1 MNEPKKHIL
10 LVEDEENFGSL
21 LKNYLELSNYA
32 VEWAHNGDLGY
43 NLMIHRSFDLCILDV
58 MMPRRDGF
66 TLAEDIRKINREMP
80 IVFLTARGEKEDQVR
95 GYKIGADDYITKPFD
110 SELLLLKIQ
119 SILKRS
125 QHDKREI
132 PHCIALGFYVFEPA
146 KRSLSLNGE
155 QIRLSPKETQLLA
168 ALCRYPN
175 EVMPRK
181 KVLLEIWKNDDY
193 FATRSMDVYI
203 AKLRKYLKQD
213 PRIRIES
220 IHGNGFLFEVPGEV
234 QDSV

>member
-1 MNEPKKHIL
+1 MNEQKKHIL

-32 VEWAHNGDLGY
+32 VEWARDGNLGY
-43 NLMIHRSFDLCILDV
+43 NLMIQRSFDLCILDV

-66 TLAEDIRKINREMP
+66 TLAEDIRKVNFEIP
-80 IVFLTARGEKEDQVR
+80 IVFLTARSEKEDQIK
-95 GYKIGADDYITKPFD
+95 GYKIGADDYLAKPFD

-125 QHDKREI
+125 QQEERET
-132 PHCIALGFYVFEPA
+132 PKCIALGSYVFEPA
-146 KRSLSLNGE
+146 KRTLSINGE
-155 QIRLSPKETQLLA
+155 QHRLSPKETQLLS
-168 ALCRYPN
+168 ALVRYPN
-175 EVMPRK
+175 DVMPRK

-203 AKLRKYLKQD
+203 AKLRKYLKHD
-213 PRIRIES
+213 PRIRIEN
-220 IHGNGFLFEVPGEV
+220 IHGKGFLFEVPVDEE
-234 QDSV
+234 